1 MGGKIESNLVRIPGS
16 IDISNTPTT
25 IIITTS
31 NNLSDSDYDGVDI
44 LLNPVP
50 ISKQQDIL
58 KKVKILNEMMI
69 YGLGEWNDKY
79 DRMQ

>member
-1 MGGKIESNLVRIPGS
+1 MGGKIESNLVRIPES

-25 IIITTS
+25 IITTS

-58 KKVKILNEMMI
+58 KEVKILNEMMI

>member
-1 MGGKIESNLVRIPGS
+1 MGGKIESNLVRIPES

-25 IIITTS
+25 IITTS